1 MEYTLKTSSICY
13 KEDIIKEMSL
23 EMNIPEKELNEIIDL
38 NIKYIKKS
46 VTEKDLLL
54 ISLPNLCKLR
64 LNYKLALGLSA
75 SNSGNSPNVQSIRS
89 KILLLKSY
97 RKEKDIHRLMF
108 FKNPLYERLW
118 RKFKRIKY
126 NKNAYKQMYSMINE
140 LEEKTNE
147 IIKEI
152 E

>member
-23 EMNIPEKELNEIIDL
+23 EMNIAEKELSEIIEL

-46 VTEKDLLL
+46 VIEKDFLLV
-54 ISLPNLCKLR
+54 SLPNLCKLR

-75 SNSGNSPNVQSIRS
+75 SSSDNSPSIQSIRK
-89 KILLLKSY
+89 KILLLKDY
-97 RKEKDIHRLMF
+97 KDKKGGYKLITFR
-108 FKNPLYERLW
+108 NPLYERLW

-126 NKNAYKQMYSMINE
+126 NKNAYKQMFSMIRE
-140 LEEKTNE
+140 LEEETNR